1 MGPQQLGKILLFT
14 ALVLALIGGLLW
26 IFGRAGVNV
35 RLGSLPGDIRLHGE
49 DWSCIVPITTSI
61 LLSLLLTI
69 LLSVIAR
76 FLR

>member
-14 ALVLALIGGLLW
+14 ALVLSLVGGLLL

-49 DWSCIVPITTSI
+49 GWSCIVPITTSI
-61 LLSLLLTI
+61 LLSLLLTV